1 MAAAGMILFMAG
13 AAGMDSDYR
22 LIPVA
27 MVLGGMALIWAAVR
41 RKTI

>member
-1 MAAAGMILFMAG
+1 MAAIGFTLFFVG

-41 RKTI
+41 RKAI